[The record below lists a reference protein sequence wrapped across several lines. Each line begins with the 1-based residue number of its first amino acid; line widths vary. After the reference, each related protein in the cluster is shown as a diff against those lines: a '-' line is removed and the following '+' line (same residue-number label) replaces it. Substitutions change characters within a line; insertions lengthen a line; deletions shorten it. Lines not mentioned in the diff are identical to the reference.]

1 MRKFK
6 GKTVE
11 EIVASLE
18 PEQKEIVAKL
28 QSLVKR
34 VFPEIVEKVKWGNII
49 YLMDGENLA
58 WIIIYR
64 DHVDFG
70 LFRGAELESKLL
82 EGTGKSLRHIK
93 IRSSNEIDEKELVAL
108 LKRAVGLE
116 KSK

>member
-11 EIVASLE
+11 EIVDSLD
-18 PEQKEIVAKL
+18 PEQKEIIAKL
-28 QSLVKR
+28 RSLVKG
-34 VFPEIVEKVKWGNII
+34 VFPEIVETVKWGNTTF
-49 YLMDGENLA
+49 LMGEENLA

-70 LFRGAELESKLL
+70 FFRGAELESKLL

-93 IRSSNEIDEKELVAL
+93 IRSSNEVGEKELAGL
-108 LKRAVGLE
+108 LKRATELE
-116 KSK
+116 KR

>member
-1 MRKFK
+1 MRKYK

-11 EIVASLE
+11 EIVDSLE
-18 PEQKEIVAKL
+18 AEQKEIVAKL
-28 QSLVKR
+28 RSLVKR
-34 VFPEIVEKVKWGNII
+34 VFPEIVETVKWGNITF
-49 YLMDGENLA
+49 LMGEENLA

-93 IRSSNEIDEKELVAL
+93 IKSSNEIDENELAGL
-108 LKRAVGLE
+108 LKTVVGLE